1 MGQDFEFI
9 WGHDEFGESLYE
21 QSFKQEVGLLGLE
34 ARGENESGNRCNKHI
49 VIGATDMEKN
59 TQRQRDK
66 GLEMMLSVAKY

>member
-1 MGQDFEFI
+1 M
-9 WGHDEFGESLYE
+9 
-21 QSFKQEVGLLGLE
+21 LGLE